1 MSLNPSLPNHVINR
15 VQVVPSWI
23 DYHKKQG
30 LGSAATAVRFRL
42 LIDQFNDQSDEDGE
56 QQGCSTDYCPQWG
69 QAPGKFDYT
78 IAEQV
83 DGDECEDQEKKSD
96 IFASEYLHQGEFI
109 ARSNPEF
116 SIGNQGICVA
126 GPERI
131 PIAETFGKLLLF
143 AQQNLVCEEGVQ

>member
-83 DGDECEDQEKKSD
+83 DGDECEDQEKNPIYSR
-96 IFASEYLHQGEFI
+96 
-109 ARSNPEF
+109 RSTCIRENLSRDRIQSF
-116 SIGNQGICVA
+116 RLGIRAFV
-126 GPERI
+126 
-131 PIAETFGKLLLF
+131 
-143 AQQNLVCEEGVQ
+143 